1 MGYDREGTERRR
13 MKFLENHPIR
23 NHMLDVV
30 GHHRRAAGEEVD
42 PKIGIREGSEGD
54 SLGRLR
60 GRGVD
65 LRFQVLQCPRLK
77 SRNLVATTLRLEN
90 ELGLRFPP
98 IQ

>member
-1 MGYDREGTERRR
+1 
-13 MKFLENHPIR
+13 MKFLENYPIR

-30 GHHRRAAGEEVD
+30 GHHRRAARQKVD
-42 PKIGIREGSEGD
+42 PKIRIRQGCKGD
-54 SLGRLR
+54 SLWRLR

-77 SRNLVATTLRLEN
+77 SRNWVATALRLSR